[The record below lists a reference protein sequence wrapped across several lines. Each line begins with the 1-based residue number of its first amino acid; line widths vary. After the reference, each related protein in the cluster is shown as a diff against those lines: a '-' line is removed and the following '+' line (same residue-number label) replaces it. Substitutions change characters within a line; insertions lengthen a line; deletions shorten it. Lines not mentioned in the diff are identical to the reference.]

1 MLCCAE
7 AVPKKILELMKVD
20 GLTREN
26 VASHLQKYRLYLK
39 RVQQNAPAAAAYN
52 GPASAAAV
60 PAAAGVGS
68 GSFPA
73 AALGMSAA
81 GMMGGNQLMWG
92 NSTQV
97 RVVWFLRP
105 GCCSFAVRSV
115 LLMYMLR
122 HRQQGQHAQQSGVI

>member
-1 MLCCAE
+1 
-7 AVPKKILELMKVD
+7 MKVD

-39 RVQQNAPAAAAYN
+39 RVQQNAPAAAAST
-52 GPASAAAV
+52 GPASA
-60 PAAAGVGS
+60 AAAGVGS

-81 GMMGGNQLMWG
+81 GMMGGNQMLWG

-97 RVVWFLRP
+97 RVVCSLRP
-105 GCCSFAVRSV
+105 GCCSVAVRPV

-122 HRQQGQHAQQSGVI
+122 YGQQAQHAQLSGVI